1 MEQQQNGRTPSPDED
16 GKDLGRSF
24 EGQGR
29 SSYGGDLGV
38 SFEQHNQSPELR
50 VDPSKK
56 SQTWIWVVI
65 FLAVLAIVL
74 SIVRLTHKSPAAGA
88 SGAGGG
94 AAAGGAAGAGGH
106 GRGAQGP
113 AAITVGQS
121 HTGSINVYD
130 DALGTVT
137 PVFTVTLYSQ
147 VTGKVESVHYKEG
160 QIVHKGDPL
169 VDIDPRPYQ
178 ATLIQ
183 AQGTLQHDQGI
194 LAQAKIDLDRYRAAY
209 ARNAIAKQQLDD
221 QEQTVIQDEGT
232 VTTDQGTVQ
241 YDEVELSYCHITAP
255 ITGRVGLRLV
265 DPGNTVF
272 SGSSSTLA
280 VITQLQPI
288 TVVFNVSE
296 DDLPQIQQQL
306 KGNRSLQVDAFD
318 RGDDKQI
325 ESGKLSALDNQIDT
339 TTGTLKFRATF
350 NNKGLDLYPN
360 QFVNARLLVKTLTN
374 VVLVPNA
381 AVQHN
386 GTAAFVYIVT
396 QGAATKPAESE
407 QKPTEGGAPKQ
418 PAGPSATVHVQSIN
432 VLTTNADEAAVEG
445 LNSGV
450 TLATSGFDRL
460 ENGAAVQVHQ
470 GGQKN
475 GQGATANPSSSSSST
490 GHTAP

>member
-1 MEQQQNGRTPSPDED
+1 MEQQQNGRTPSPHED
-16 GKDLGRSF
+16 AKELGRSF
-24 EGQGR
+24 EGQGKP
-29 SSYGGDLGV
+29 SYGGDLGV
-38 SFEQHNQSPELR
+38 SFEQHNSSPELW
-50 VDPSKK
+50 VDPRKK
-56 SQTWIWVVI
+56 SLLWVWVVV
-65 FLAVLAIVL
+65 FLAILLIVL
-74 SIVRLTHKSPAAGA
+74 LIVRLTHKTPGAGA
-88 SGAGGG
+88 SGARGG

-113 AAITVGQS
+113 AAITVGES
-121 HTGSINVYD
+121 KIGNINIYD

-147 VTGKVESVHYKEG
+147 ITGKVMSVHYKEG

-169 VDIDPRPYQ
+169 VDIDPRPYE
-178 ATLIQ
+178 ATLQQ
-183 AQGTLQHDQGI
+183 AQGTLQHDQGV

-232 VTTDQGTVQ
+232 VTTDQGTVA
-241 YDEVELSYCHITAP
+241 YDQVELSYCHITAP

-296 DDLPQIQQQL
+296 DDLPQVQQQL
-306 KGNRSLQVDAFD
+306 KTQKFLTVDAFD
-318 RGDDKQI
+318 RGDDKQL
-325 ESGKLSALDNQIDT
+325 ETGKLTAVDNQIDT

-350 NNKGLDLYPN
+350 NNKGLALYPN

-374 VVLVPNA
+374 AVLVPNA

-386 GTAAFVYIVT
+386 GTAAFVYTVT
-396 QGAATKPAESE
+396 QGGSAKPDPNA
-407 QKPTEGGAPKQ
+407 QKSAPGAPEQ
-418 PAGPSATVHVQSIN
+418 PAGPSATVHVQPIT
-432 VLTTNADEAAVEG
+432 VLTTNATEAAVEG
-445 LNSGV
+445 IGAGV

-460 ENGAAVQVHQ
+460 ENGATVQVHSS
-470 GGQKN
+470 GQKN
-475 GQGATANPSSSSSST
+475 GQAATPSSSSSSSP

>member
-1 MEQQQNGRTPSPDED
+1 MEQQENGRTPSPNED
-16 GKDLGRSF
+16 SKELGRSF
-24 EGQGR
+24 EGQGKP
-29 SSYGGDLGV
+29 SYGGDLGV
-38 SFEQHNQSPELR
+38 SFQKHNQSPELR
-50 VDPSKK
+50 VEPGKK
-56 SQTWIWVVI
+56 SHTWVWVIV
-65 FLAVLAIVL
+65 FLAILLIVL
-74 SIVRLTHKSPAAGA
+74 LIVRLTRKTPAAGA
-88 SGAGGG
+88 GGS
-94 AAAGGAAGAGGH
+94 AAAGGAASAGGR
-106 GRGAQGP
+106 RGAQGP
-113 AAITVGQS
+113 AAITVGES
-121 HTGSINVYD
+121 HTGNINIYD

-147 VTGKVESVHYKEG
+147 ITGKVMAVHYKEG
-160 QIVHKGDPL
+160 QIVHKGAPL
-169 VDIDPRPYQ
+169 VDIDPRPYE
-178 ATLIQ
+178 ATLQQ
-183 AQGTLQHDQGI
+183 AQGTLQHDQGV

-221 QEQTVIQDEGT
+221 QEQVVLQDEGT
-232 VTTDQGTVQ
+232 VTTDQGTVA
-241 YDEVELSYCHITAP
+241 YDQVELSYCHITAP

-306 KGNRSLQVDAFD
+306 KTQKALTVDAFD

-360 QFVNARLLVKTLTN
+360 QFVNARLLVKTLTGA
-374 VVLVPNA
+374 VLVPTA

-396 QGAATKPAESE
+396 EGAPAKPNPNE
-407 QKPTEGGAPKQ
+407 QKPAPGAPAQ
-418 PAGPSATVHVQSIN
+418 PAQPSATVHVKPID
-432 VLTTNADEAAVEG
+432 VLTTNANEAAVEG
-445 LNSGV
+445 IPSGV
-450 TLATSGFDRL
+450 QLATSGFDRL
-460 ENGAAVQVHQ
+460 EDGATVRLP
-470 GGQKN
+470 GKKN
-475 GQGATANPSSSSSST
+475 GQGATLNQSASPSSSSSP
-490 GHTAP
+490 GHAAP

>member
-1 MEQQQNGRTPSPDED
+1 MEQQQNGRTPSPNED
-16 GKDLGRSF
+16 AKDLGRSF
-24 EGQGR
+24 EGQGKP
-29 SSYGGDLGV
+29 SYGGDLGV

-50 VDPSKK
+50 VEPHKK
-56 SQTWIWVVI
+56 SHMWIWVVG
-65 FLAVLAIVL
+65 FLVLLLIVL
-74 SIVRLTHKSPAAGA
+74 LIVRLSHGKT
-88 SGAGGG
+88 
-94 AAAGGAAGAGGH
+94 AAGAG
-106 GRGAQGP
+106 GAQGP
-113 AAITVGQS
+113 AAITVGES
-121 HTGSINVYD
+121 KTGNINVYD

-137 PVFTVTLYSQ
+137 PVLTVTLYSQ
-147 VTGKVESVHYKEG
+147 ITGKVMSVHYKEG

-178 ATLIQ
+178 ATLQQ
-183 AQGTLQHDQGI
+183 AQGTLQHDQGV
-194 LAQAKIDLDRYRAAY
+194 LAQARIDLDRYRAAY

-232 VTTDQGTVQ
+232 VVTDQGTVS
-241 YDEVELSYCHITAP
+241 YDQVELAYCHITAP

-272 SGSSSTLA
+272 SGSSSTLV

-288 TVVFNVSE
+288 TVVFNISE

-306 KGNRSLQVDAFD
+306 KAKKALQVDAFD

-339 TTGTLKFRATF
+339 TTGTLKFRGTF
-350 NNKGLDLYPN
+350 NNKALDLYPN
-360 QFVNARLLVKTLTN
+360 QFVNARLLVNTLTN
-374 VVLVPNA
+374 VVLVPTA

-396 QGAATKPAESE
+396 QGAPAKAAPNTSKPAN
-407 QKPTEGGAPKQ
+407 GAPAQ
-418 PAGPSATVHVQSIN
+418 PAGQTATVHTQPIT
-432 VLTTNADEAAVEG
+432 VLTTNEKEAAVQG
-445 LNSGV
+445 INSGV

-460 ENGAAVQVHQ
+460 ENNATVLLPKA
-470 GGQKN
+470 GQN
-475 GQGATANPSSSSSST
+475 NAPTANPSSTSSPSST